1 MKKTQLKATS
11 LRTMMLTVLFLII
24 VILIGGFHFVQSWL
38 NDLAI
43 SSNASNS
50 SQTTSTTDS
59 QTIKKLESDISNQK
73 VANDKATGMI
83 VSKQNYLS
91 DIQQDLNKYASDTGV
106 TISESKA
113 SDIPATTTNAPLIN
127 GVQSNYVSVAL
138 KNPTSYAGLIKFIK
152 AIETNIPKMK
162 LMSINI
168 SRAGDS
174 GNNVN
179 VEPFIIE
186 VYTK

>member
-1 MKKTQLKATS
+1 MKKTQLKPTS

-24 VILIGGFHFVQSWL
+24 VILIGGFYFVQSWL

-43 SSNASNS
+43 SSNTSNS
-50 SQTTSTTDS
+50 SQTTSATDS
-59 QTIKKLESDISNQK
+59 PIKQLESDISNQK
-73 VANDKATGMI
+73 VANDKAIGMT

-91 DIQQDLNKYASDTGV
+91 NIQQDLNKYASDTGV

-113 SDIPATTTNAPLIN
+113 SDIPATTTNMPLIN

-138 KNPTSYAGLIKFIK
+138 KNPTPYADLIKFIK

-174 GNNVN
+174 GDNVN